1 MYIAYYITYNIKLF
15 LYIVITYSAVV
26 VKSAEGIRYI
36 IYKIKYFSRVFIF
49 LNYNLKSKLN
59 HLKIFMWWIF
69 KKLISQNFL
78 NVQLAQGIRYLLRSN
93 HRIYAV
99 YHRIS
104 SITALHFF
112 IYFIYLFNAL
122 RTLCGFWIYTRLATT
137 LYI

>member
-59 HLKIFMWWIF
+59 HLKIFMW
-69 KKLISQNFL
+69 
-78 NVQLAQGIRYLLRSN
+78 
-93 HRIYAV
+93 
-99 YHRIS
+99 
-104 SITALHFF
+104 
-112 IYFIYLFNAL
+112 
-122 RTLCGFWIYTRLATT
+122 
-137 LYI
+137 